1 MEANPRSLRK
11 LRKQLSAPGLLD
23 LVRRCFEHVKDPC
36 EGRCEYTLPD
46 TLMSGLAMF
55 MFKSPSMLRF
65 DRSCRGETADPVL
78 RHNLKRLYG
87 VAKVPSDSSL
97 RRRLDGVTPKALQRV
112 FGRVFEQARR
122 HKALTGFQALGGY
135 HLLAVDGTGQFA
147 SDRVHCKNCC
157 EQRHREGRITY
168 YHQLLAG
175 VLVHPSQSTVVP
187 LAPEPIVKGD
197 GQSKNDC
204 EQTAAK
210 RLLARVRRAHPH
222 LKLVVMQDA
231 LGATAPQL
239 ALCRQLD
246 LRFLMAVKPGSHAH
260 LFEAIGSG
268 AADEWFADDSEDG
281 RRCARRLR
289 LVRDVPL
296 NEAHRDTVRV
306 TVLQAHEVPPKGR
319 TSGKPR
325 TWTWIT
331 DLPLTRAEASEAQA
345 CARSRWK
352 IENETFNTLKNQGY
366 QLEHNFGH
374 GNQHLATVLML
385 LMMLAFLID
394 QLLETACPVIQQIFA
409 RYHSRI
415 AVWERLRSSFRAIVF
430 RNWQELYGY
439 ALGIYTAYL
448 AYDTS

>member
-11 LRKQLSAPGLLD
+11 MRKQLSAPGLLN
-23 LVRRCFEHVKDPC
+23 LVRRYFEQVKDPC
-36 EGRCEYTLPD
+36 VGRCEYTLAD

-55 MFKSPSMLRF
+55 LFKSSSMLQFERG
-65 DRSCRGETADPVL
+65 CRGAAADPVL
-78 RHNLKRLYG
+78 QHNLKRLYG

-97 RRRLDGVTPKALQRV
+97 RRRLDGVSPEALQRV

-122 HKALTGFQALGGY
+122 HKALTGFHALGGY
-135 HLLAVDGTGQFA
+135 HLLAVDGTGQFT
-147 SDRVHCKNCC
+147 SERVHCASCC

-239 ALCRQLD
+239 ALCQQLD
-246 LRFLMAVKPGSHAH
+246 LRFLIAVKPGSHAH
-260 LFEAIGSG
+260 LFEAIGTE
-268 AADEWFADDSEDG
+268 DEWFADDSEDG
-281 RRCARRLR
+281 RRCARQLR
-289 LVRDVPL
+289 LVHDVPL

-306 TVLQAHEVPPKGR
+306 TVLQAQEVPPKGR
-319 TSGKPR
+319 TAGQPR

-331 DLPLTRAEASEAQA
+331 DLPLTRAEASEQWHSFSGFCHSVKDSVLGLGYPLIFYSVSGLSLPVFSFLAA
-345 CARSRWK
+345 TFRSVFGIAAHRTYPDGAVADTGRSR
-352 IENETFNTLKNQGY
+352 
-366 QLEHNFGH
+366 
-374 GNQHLATVLML
+374 
-385 LMMLAFLID
+385 
-394 QLLETACPVIQQIFA
+394 QQYEPRFPGERRHA
-409 RYHSRI
+409 GVAGSRCWPPPPQ
-415 AVWERLRSSFRAIVF
+415 VRA
-430 RNWQELYGY
+430 
-439 ALGIYTAYL
+439 
-448 AYDTS
+448 